1 MMGEL
6 KKIGNAASRWVKKN
20 PDTKNNYKDYE
31 IFAEDLW
38 NALKSRIPTLLER
51 EPFFRDVFYPQKTSG
66 WLSWWPFSVTANASK
81 EKIFQQP
88 DLHLKFIHIAAVD
101 MCK

>member
-51 EPFFRDVFYPQKTSG
+51 TVFP
-66 WLSWWPFSVTANASK
+66 
-81 EKIFQQP
+81 
-88 DLHLKFIHIAAVD
+88 
-101 MCK
+101 

>member
-38 NALKSRIPTLLER
+38 NALKSRIPTLLE
-51 EPFFRDVFYPQKTSG
+51 
-66 WLSWWPFSVTANASK
+66 LS
-81 EKIFQQP
+81 
-88 DLHLKFIHIAAVD
+88 LIHISEPTRPY
-101 MCK
+101 